1 MREREHRKG
10 NYETRMGYCIEY
22 LKEKWEDV
30 PVTVVVVVAEAGEA
44 E

>member
-22 LKEKWEDV
+22 LKREMEGV
-30 PVTVVVVVAEAGEA
+30 PVIVVVAEAE
-44 E
+44 EVE